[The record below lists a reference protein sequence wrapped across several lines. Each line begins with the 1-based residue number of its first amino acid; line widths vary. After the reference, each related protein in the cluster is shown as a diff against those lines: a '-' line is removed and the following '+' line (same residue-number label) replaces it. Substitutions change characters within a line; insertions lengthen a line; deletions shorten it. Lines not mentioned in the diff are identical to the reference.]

1 MPSKSR
7 TIISFTSIVVVEMLA
22 AVPSVT
28 TSTINKILPCVMHSF
43 EAGVTEEYRVIV
55 PIV

>member
-28 TSTINKILPCVMHSF
+28 TSTINKILPFVMHSF